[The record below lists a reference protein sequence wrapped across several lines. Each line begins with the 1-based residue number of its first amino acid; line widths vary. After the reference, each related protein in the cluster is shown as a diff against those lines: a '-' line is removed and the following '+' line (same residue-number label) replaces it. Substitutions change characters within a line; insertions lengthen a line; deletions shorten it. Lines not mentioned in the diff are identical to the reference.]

1 MAISSRFNF
10 VSPGISIQEIDNS
23 QLPAEPIN
31 SGPAIIGRLA
41 KGPGLRPVKVS
52 SRSEF
57 VETFGNP
64 VAGGRGGDVWREGN
78 KMGPTYAAYAA
89 FAAYGAESYDF
100 SSAAYW
106 VKRYEEL
113 IK

>member
-31 SGPAIIGRLA
+31 SGPAIIGRLNQ
-41 KGPGLRPVKVS
+41 GPGLRPVKVN

-57 VETFGNP
+57 VSCPIKYPMILTLTV
-64 VAGGRGGDVWREGN
+64 VA
-78 KMGPTYAAYAA
+78 
-89 FAAYGAESYDF
+89 
-100 SSAAYW
+100 
-106 VKRYEEL
+106 
-113 IK
+113 

>member
-57 VETFGNP
+57 V
-64 VAGGRGGDVWREGN
+64 
-78 KMGPTYAAYAA
+78 
-89 FAAYGAESYDF
+89 
-100 SSAAYW
+100 
-106 VKRYEEL
+106 
-113 IK
+113 

>member
-64 VAGGRGGDVWREGN
+64 ELPLADMARVRIIVRVQNLMPTHAFLGSKELSALGTRKRFFASVRA
-78 KMGPTYAAYAA
+78 KMQS
-89 FAAYGAESYDF
+89 E
-100 SSAAYW
+100 
-106 VKRYEEL
+106 
-113 IK
+113 